1 MKQVWI
7 RIAILLM
14 LCGLM
19 AVAPTLATAGR
30 IAPPKICTDKAC
42 NTDCINGIHW
52 CQTHPGQ
59 YYIGPYVEE
68 YCGPP
73 IFSANQCDADYC
85 NYYWNGANCPH

>member
-1 MKQVWI
+1 MKPLWF
-7 RIAILLM
+7 RLAALLV

-19 AVAPTLATAGR
+19 VVGPLASAHRAP
-30 IAPPKICTDKAC
+30 PPKICTDKAC
-42 NTDCINGIHW
+42 NADCLKGRIW

-59 YYIGPYVEE
+59 DYIGPYVEE

-73 IFSANQCDADYC
+73 IFSANQCDADWC